1 MQWRSNVFLKS
12 CSLELQVAQKN
23 AVADMQICIFVEM
36 TPSTW
41 GIMTALVKK
50 IARLHI

>member
-1 MQWRSNVFLKS
+1 
-12 CSLELQVAQKN
+12 LQVAEKN

-50 IARLHI
+50 NCASPHLKRREEENF